1 MLGNRLTCFYFF
13 LILFTSATTFALAEP
28 EQDWRLYK
36 GAWFSIECPSD
47 FTVRP
52 SIKSRTS
59 IKGCDSAFFISPDG
73 LVEFYVFSPQWN
85 GEPSDISINTETED
99 MISEKTDKHGANTVR
114 WFTIGAKDKSYLRS
128 YVDRENKAQNTRFV
142 TGIKYP
148 DQDVYN
154 NYREIY
160 LKFAK
165 SLKQYAD

>member
-1 MLGNRLTCFYFF
+1 MPKSLLITYFI
-13 LILFTSATTFALAEP
+13 LILFSSATTFALAEP
-28 EQDWRLYK
+28 EQDWKLFN
-36 GAWFSIECPSD
+36 GEWFSIGYPSD

-85 GEPSDISINTETED
+85 GEPSDISINTEIEE
-99 MISEKTDKHGANTVR
+99 MISEKTDKQGANTVR
-114 WFTIGAKDKSYLRS
+114 RFTIGARDRSYLRS
-128 YVDRENKAQNTRFV
+128 YVDRENKAQNTSFV

-160 LKFAK
+160 LKFVK